1 MQPCSGA
8 RWLSGSGFRLLGGR
22 PRRAG
27 SRRAASVSGF
37 GAVRYNSPRTS
48 CRAPRTTREPQAVV
62 AGLAQQ
68 LASCDAAKLN
78 WRAVSVSSAWCPGAT
93 SACGTPRNRGT
104 RLRTQTSPTCHPR
117 LQPKPGAE
125 TQAPRNVVPAKATR
139 LGTRNCGT
147 ESSLET
153 CLRPHGHHRPPAAMA
168 GEVGSA
174 VSQLAG
180 TKVCRHSVANTTQQT
195 TRKACPSLAQHLGWP
210 PGGTAK
216 IQTMTMT
223 RAIEGPRELHNRP
236 IQLRCLKA
244 ASPGQSVATTK
255 GACTH
260 TFLAKSLPR
269 TEPTSNPGLA
279 FATTKGA
286 THGADNK
293 RPWPSHRHK

>member
-37 GAVRYNSPRTS
+37 GAVRHNSPRTS

-93 SACGTPRNRGT
+93 SACGTPRSRGT

-153 CLRPHGHHRPPAAMA
+153 CLRPHGHHRPPAALA

-180 TKVCRHSVANTTQQT
+180 QKFVDTVLQTQ
-195 TRKACPSLAQHLGWP
+195 RSKRRAKPARRWRSISNGHPAAQQRF
-210 PGGTAK
+210 K
-216 IQTMTMT
+216 Q
-223 RAIEGPRELHNRP
+223 
-236 IQLRCLKA
+236 
-244 ASPGQSVATTK
+244 
-255 GACTH
+255 
-260 TFLAKSLPR
+260 
-269 TEPTSNPGLA
+269 
-279 FATTKGA
+279 
-286 THGADNK
+286 
-293 RPWPSHRHK
+293 